1 MTWQH
6 TIRSAPVLA
15 LLAATPAIWGQQQ
28 QVFDPR
34 SVAPYVPSPPMV
46 VERML
51 AIADVKP
58 KDVVYDLGSGDG
70 RIVISAAQD
79 LGARAVG
86 VELNATLAEETSKRI
101 KELGLDKR
109 ARIIQGDLHEVDL
122 SEATVVTLYLLSA
135 SNLALK
141 PIFEKQLKPGT
152 RIVSHDF
159 VIMGWTPVKTDT
171 LQGPGRTHTI
181 YLYEIGQNE

>member
-1 MTWQH
+1 MTLQR
-6 TIRSAPVLA
+6 TVRSAPALA
-15 LLAATPAIWGQQQ
+15 ILAVAPAIWGQQQ

-70 RIVISAAQD
+70 RIVIAAAQD
-79 LGARAVG
+79 LGAKAVG
-86 VELNATLAEETSKRI
+86 VELNAILAEETTKRI
-101 KELGLDKR
+101 KELGLENR
-109 ARIIQGDLHEVDL
+109 ARIIQGDLHDVDL
-122 SEATVVTLYLLSA
+122 SEATVVTLYLLTS

-141 PIFEKQLKPGT
+141 PILEKQLKAGT
-152 RIVSHDF
+152 RVVSHDF

-171 LQGPGRTHTI
+171 LQGPGRPHNI
-181 YLYEIGQNE
+181 YLYEIGKIN